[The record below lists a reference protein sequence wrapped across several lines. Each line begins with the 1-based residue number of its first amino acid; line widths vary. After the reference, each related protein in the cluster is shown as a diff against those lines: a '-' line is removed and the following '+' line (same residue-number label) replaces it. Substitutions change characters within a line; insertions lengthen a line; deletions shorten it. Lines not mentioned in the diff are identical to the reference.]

1 MVSSEKKWK
10 VQPIFYLAH
19 PTLSLTLTTNNLKSG
34 VWIISVVKYF
44 WIYGLN
50 DNPLGAAF
58 AAYLSTFE
66 RLCVHLFS
74 FAKRNYL
81 AIGFYLFTIWCHSR
95 KNKTFSLAFTGSGP
109 CVDCLCKSQFVMV
122 IVAQTVHVSWFVEH
136 HFSRGFCT
144 HGFML
149 IRKSRGFT
157 VNSLCSKF

>member
-81 AIGFYLFTIWCHSR
+81 AIGFYLITIWCHSR

-109 CVDCLCKSQFVMV
+109 CVGCLCKSQFVMV
-122 IVAQTVHVSWFVEH
+122 IVAQTVTCFMICRTSLFTWILYTWFY
-136 HFSRGFCT
+136 
-144 HGFML
+144 
-149 IRKSRGFT
+149 
-157 VNSLCSKF
+157 VN